1 MKILFFSIIF
11 LFPNFVFAQ
20 YGNQYQQVVVGPPL
34 YRDLINH
41 GGEKT
46 RQDIKVTYNGKS
58 IDVPI
63 INGWAPSV
71 RILHYPNGSERHV
84 FDYQAHTKWS
94 GETDWSK
101 KSKTFAD
108 SSKIVTNSKT
118 PVADSNINAASSV
131 AVEPVQKNW
140 GNSPFTTSSTPKD
153 QSTFMRRPSE
163 INEILK
169 D

>member
-1 MKILFFSIIF
+1 MKVLFFSIVF

-20 YGNQYQQVVVGPPL
+20 YGNQYQQVVVGPTL

-46 RQDIKVTYNGKS
+46 RQDIKVTYNGKN

-71 RILHYPNGSERHV
+71 RILHYPNGSERHI
-84 FDYQAHTKWS
+84 FDYQSHYKWS
-94 GETDWSK
+94 GETDWTK

-108 SSKIVTNSKT
+108 SKNSKTT
-118 PVADSNINAASSV
+118 PVADSNINAAASSV

-140 GNSPFTTSSTPKD
+140 DNSPFTTSLKD

-163 INEILK
+163 VNEILK